1 MKILST
7 WLLVLFV
14 YGIGVLNGQT
24 KTNIEIFY
32 DLVDSASIKAADH
45 LPGKYEKIDLQLNLG
60 TTYSLFTNQIRSKL
74 QNAGYEIVTSAK
86 GSEIPVLSFTIDD
99 ARVSYSDPDRDGL
112 FGDYFTEREVSLS
125 GNYMLSGNN
134 ELKTFNFVFT
144 DNLNVENVDEVENPA
159 YPFTQ
164 GNLPSEPFFS
174 SIFEPVIAIG
184 TAAVAVILFFTVRSK

>member
-1 MKILST
+1 MKILTT

-14 YGIGVLNGQT
+14 CGFGILNGQT

-45 LPGKYEKIDLQLNLG
+45 LPDKFEKIDLQLNLG
-60 TTYSLFTNQIRSKL
+60 STYSLFTNQIRSKL
-74 QNAGYEIVTSAK
+74 QNAGYEIVTPAN

-99 ARVSYSDPDRDGL
+99 ARVSYSDPERDGL
-112 FGDYFTEREVSLS
+112 FGDYLTEREVSLS

-134 ELKTFNFVFT
+134 DLKTFNFVFV
-144 DNLNVENVDEVENPA
+144 DNLNVEDVDEVENPA